1 MENPFELI
9 LDRLNTIED
18 LLKKMI
24 KVDNRTAV
32 LLNPTVP
39 DVLNLNQAAE
49 YISLTKSAI
58 YKKTSDRTIPHFKQ
72 DKKLYFKR
80 SELNEWLTEQ
90 RISTKDEIEK
100 RATDYIVKKGKFRY

>member
-24 KVDNRTAV
+24 KDDNRTAV

-72 DKKLYFKR
+72 GKKLYFKH
-80 SELNEWLTEQ
+80 SELNEWLTKQ
-90 RISTKDEIEK
+90 RIATKDEIEK
-100 RATDYIVKKGKFRY
+100 AATDYLVRKVRR